1 MININIYL
9 DAPSSS
15 LEIERVIL
23 FLQSMNLK
31 TELKGSISDIDSFNN
46 LNFNE
51 YLESIK
57 IWDIESPLDHRR
69 GPGELPP
76 PGTEMVRDNFID
88 GYWLQRKLY
97 SLLKEHSPGD
107 FGGNCLNIVLTG
119 KLFGTFGT
127 RRYHARVLLT
137 GEPCILSTS
146 GIVEAPA
153 RPREYYFAKASFMAE
168 GRDISELDEL
178 FKGSFVDYDSPKITD
193 ITCSYI
199 LQLVKYSYTGEPF
212 CPDDGCCLHNSH
224 WQEQVL
230 ELQYNK
236 KICGDCRDILK
247 A

>member
-9 DAPSSS
+9 DAPSPS

-23 FLQSMNLK
+23 FLKSMNLNA
-31 TELKGSISDIDSFNN
+31 ELKGSLSDIDYFKSSTFD
-46 LNFNE
+46 E
-51 YLESIK
+51 YLDSIK

-69 GPGELPP
+69 GPGELPA
-76 PGTEMVRDNFID
+76 PGTEMVRDNFLD

-97 SLLKEHSPGD
+97 SVFKEHSPGD
-107 FGGNCLNIVLTG
+107 FGGNCLNIVITE

-153 RPREYYFAKASFMAE
+153 RPREYYFAKARFMAE

-178 FKGSFVDYDSPKITD
+178 FNGRFVEYDSPKITE

-212 CPDDGCCLHNSH
+212 CPDEGCCLHNSH

-236 KICGDCRDILK
+236 KICDDCRGILK